1 MNRCRFI
8 LTIVV
13 SLLRGTSLLSASHQN
28 PSFEI
33 LKDVVHH
40 LMIDIN
46 TNENNFRLSEAI

>member
-13 SLLRGTSLLSASHQN
+13 SLLCGTSLLSATHQN

-33 LKDVVHH
+33 PKDVVHQ